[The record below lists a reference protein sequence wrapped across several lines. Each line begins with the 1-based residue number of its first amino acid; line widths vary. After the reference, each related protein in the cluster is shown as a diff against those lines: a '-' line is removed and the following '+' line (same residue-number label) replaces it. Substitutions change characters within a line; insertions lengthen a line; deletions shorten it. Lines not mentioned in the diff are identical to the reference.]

1 MYAMNESIT
10 PWVLLLLVLL
20 VSGLLLHNLW
30 LKKRLQNRIEQINDN
45 KRRLQLLTD
54 NMADFVWTVDTENR
68 LSYVSPSVTR
78 MLGYLPEELIGQP
91 MTHALEPDSA
101 EFVTELQTRLV
112 ADAQRGEHSDY
123 VDTLVEIGQRHKRGH
138 LVWTE
143 VAVRVFFTPG
153 GRFGGAQGS
162 ARNIDE
168 RKKAQQSLWELAFY
182 DPLTQLPNRRLLQD
196 HLLQAVAN
204 SHRENHYCAI
214 FFLDLDNFKTI
225 NDTEGHDGGDLLLVD
240 VARRLQDSLRE
251 SDIIAR
257 YGGDEFV
264 VVSQSLGSSAR
275 QAFTQA
281 RQLGEKILSLF
292 QDPFTIAGRWYTL
305 ETSVGAALTPDTPQT
320 RDGDSQTVVK
330 SLLREAD
337 LAMYQAKTQG
347 RNRLVITGGKGSDP
361 LS

>member
-1 MYAMNESIT
+1 MYAMNEGIT

-30 LKKRLQNRIEQINDN
+30 LKKRLQYRLEQINEH
-45 KRRLQLLTD
+45 KQRLQLLTD

-68 LSYVSPSVTR
+68 LSYVSPSVTK
-78 MLGYLPEELIGQP
+78 MLGYLPDELIGQS

-112 ADAQRGEHSDY
+112 ASAQRGEHRNY
-123 VDTLVEIGQRHKRGH
+123 VDTLVEIGQLHKRGH

-143 VAVRVFFTPG
+143 VAVRVFFTPDG
-153 GRFGGAQGS
+153 NFDGAQGS

-196 HLLQAVAN
+196 HLTQAVAK
-204 SHRENHYCAI
+204 SHRENQYCAI
-214 FFLDLDNFKTI
+214 FFLDLDNFKAV
-225 NDTEGHDGGDLLLVD
+225 NDTEGHDGGDILLAD

-264 VVSQSLGSSAR
+264 VVSQSLGSSTR
-275 QAFTQA
+275 LAFTQA

-292 QDPFTIAGRWYTL
+292 RDPFTIAGRWYTL
-305 ETSVGAALTPDTPQT
+305 ETSVGVALTPDAPKTKA
-320 RDGDSQTVVK
+320 GDSQAVVK

-347 RNRLVITGGKGSDP
+347 RNRLVITGDGNPGP
-361 LS
+361 